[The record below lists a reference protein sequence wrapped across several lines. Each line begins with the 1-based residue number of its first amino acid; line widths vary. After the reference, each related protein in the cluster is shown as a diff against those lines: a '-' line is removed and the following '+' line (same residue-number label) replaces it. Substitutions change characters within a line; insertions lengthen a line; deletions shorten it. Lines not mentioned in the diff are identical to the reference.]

1 MQHGLALAWK
11 TAPMSPGPHS
21 VSPLH
26 IMLTLMNRHW
36 AAGNEAEAV
45 ALAKLAAPFVHPRAP
60 AARPPID
67 LSEASDEQLDGEHE
81 GLDTE

>member
-1 MQHGLALAWK
+1 
-11 TAPMSPGPHS
+11 MSPGPS
-21 VSPLH
+21 TVSPLH

-60 AARPPID
+60 AARAPID
-67 LSEASDEQLDGEHE
+67 LSEASDDQLDPDHD
-81 GLDTE
+81 GLDAE

>member
-1 MQHGLALAWK
+1 
-11 TAPMSPGPHS
+11 MSAEPLT

-60 AARPPID
+60 AARAPID
-67 LSEASDEQLDGEHE
+67 LSDATDEQLDGELE
-81 GLDTE
+81 GMGPE